1 MLIFSRFRRAKI
13 SGMKSVNLL
22 KTEKK
27 VDRKAILFDFV
38 KCTIYRKHRCLFIGG
53 NDMRMRE
60 VSTLKIVSLH
70 GVSADVEK
78 YDE

>member
-27 VDRKAILFDFV
+27 LIAKPFYLISLNVLFTENTV
-38 KCTIYRKHRCLFIGG
+38 VCLSEETTW
-53 NDMRMRE
+53 RMRE